1 MLARQIKVTL
11 LVMFVFLSL
20 LLSLSLLSG
29 CKQTESTGSIMV
41 WLDVPIDGL
50 VFSDLQDLNIKGHA
64 EAKDSVSSVE
74 IWVNG
79 ALLTTI
85 SKPPTEAGLAGF
97 YTKWTP
103 DSPGD
108 YTIQVIAFGAD
119 GTASQP
125 DSVRVTFREE
135 FAELQDE
142 PALAEE
148 PEPEEELPPVSEP
161 PATETKPT
169 EPEATIQF
177 WADPPIIAAG
187 DCTTIRWQVE
197 NAGRVIFGDADQP
210 LSGSHRACLCDD
222 QVYLLRVFNLD
233 GTEEHRTLEV
243 RVTGSCETPQPT
255 PPPPAEPA
263 PDTTPPPAPT
273 PAVPA
278 DGLSIACKAA
288 QSMAWLPVSDPSGI
302 IEYRVEVQRQS
313 GDNNWQPAPG
323 GSLSGLQVKEVTV
336 SVECGWYYRW
346 RVRAVDGAGNVSP
359 WSGWSHFAMLLM

>member
-79 ALLTTI
+79 ALLATI
-85 SKPPTEAGLAGF
+85 SEPPAEAGLAGF
-97 YTKWTP
+97 NTKWTP

-125 DSVRVTFREE
+125 DSVRVTFGKES
-135 FAELQDE
+135 AELQDE

-210 LSGSHRACLCDD
+210 LSGSYRACLCDD
-222 QVYLLRVFNLD
+222 QVYSLRVFNLD

-323 GSLSGLQVKEVTV
+323 GSLSGLQVKEATV

>member
-1 MLARQIKVTL
+1 MLASQIKATLFVT
-11 LVMFVFLSL
+11 VVCLSL

-29 CKQTESTGSIMV
+29 CKETESTGSVTV
-41 WLDVPIDGL
+41 WLDVPLDGL
-50 VFSDLQDLNIKGHA
+50 VFSELQDLKINGHA
-64 EAKDSVSSVE
+64 EAKDTVDSVE

-85 SKPPTEAGLAGF
+85 SKPPAEAGLAGF
-97 YTKWTP
+97 FTNWTP
-103 DSPGD
+103 DSPGE
-108 YTIQVIAFGAD
+108 YTIQAIAFGAD

-125 DSVRVTFREE
+125 VSVRVTFGEE
-135 FAELQDE
+135 FAESQDE
-142 PALAEE
+142 PAVAEE
-148 PEPEEELPPVSEP
+148 PEPEEELPPVSDP

-169 EPEATIQF
+169 EPKATIQF
-177 WADPPIIAAG
+177 WADPTTIAAG

-197 NAGRVIFGDADQP
+197 NAGRVIFGGADQP
-210 LSGSHRACLCDD
+210 LSGSFRDCLCDD
-222 QVYLLRVFNLD
+222 QIYSLRVFNLD
-233 GTEEHRTLEV
+233 GTEERRTLEV
-243 RVTGSCETPQPT
+243 RVTGSCETPQP
-255 PPPPAEPA
+255 PPPAEP
-263 PDTTPPPAPT
+263 PSDTTPPPAPT

-313 GDNNWQPAPG
+313 GDNNWQLAPG
-323 GSLSGLQVKEVTV
+323 GSLSGLQVKEATV